1 MMTMNQEHF
10 NPLKVSRSILIP
22 IRALFTHYA
31 PDHLKYNKDPSE
43 TKILIDTANNF
54 HGVKI
59 ETQPRILINRGAYM
73 VASRSIDEDLAVSKS
88 AFETKGLLDKKSL
101 SFIQGQATITIEARD
116 EGVCEL
122 ITNMVSSYLHMASH
136 LIAREYGFTSF
147 ARPMNV
153 GSCAPFQDAEQD
165 TSFRVVITLPYE
177 TQDMWRIRQDAIK
190 IKEIDLQ
197 VSES

>member
-1 MMTMNQEHF
+1 MKDEHF
-10 NPLKVSRSILIP
+10 NPLKASRAVLIP
-22 IRALFTHYA
+22 IRALFTYYA
-31 PDHLKYNKDPSE
+31 PDHLKYNNDVSE

-54 HGVKI
+54 HGTRV
-59 ETQPRILINRGAYM
+59 ETQPRILVNRGPYM
-73 VASRSIDEDLAVSKS
+73 IASRSIDEDLALSKNM
-88 AFETKGLLDKKSL
+88 FDTKGLVDRQNL

-122 ITNMVSSYLHMASH
+122 IANMISSYLHMASH

-177 TQDMWRIRQDAIK
+177 TQDMWRIKQDSIK